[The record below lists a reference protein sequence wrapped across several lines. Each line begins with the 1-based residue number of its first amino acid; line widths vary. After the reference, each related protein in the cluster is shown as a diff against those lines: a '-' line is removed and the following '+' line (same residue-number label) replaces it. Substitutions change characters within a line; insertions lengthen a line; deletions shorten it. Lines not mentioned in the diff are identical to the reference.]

1 MTFIF
6 NHDIVAKKSKNNV
19 FLTYTISCFFSIL
32 TKYIGQSSIAKKNY
46 TPFCSPFNSA
56 SNHIWDI
63 IAKHSH
69 GELSHL
75 EYRPM
80 TSNFTYIRCYIELIL
95 KIFFFRLFHCTNRVI
110 YQSKEFHL
118 LYKMVYMTF
127 LLSLN
132 IGGKK

>member
-32 TKYIGQSSIAKKNY
+32 TKYIGQSSITKKKY

-63 IAKHSH
+63 MSQRSHGDIAK
-69 GELSHL
+69 L
-75 EYRPM
+75 EYRRLNEIQY
-80 TSNFTYIRCYIELIL
+80 NFIFIFVNFFL
-95 KIFFFRLFHCTNRVI
+95 KMFSLF
-110 YQSKEFHL
+110 K
-118 LYKMVYMTF
+118 
-127 LLSLN
+127 LN
-132 IGGKK
+132 CIPVDRA